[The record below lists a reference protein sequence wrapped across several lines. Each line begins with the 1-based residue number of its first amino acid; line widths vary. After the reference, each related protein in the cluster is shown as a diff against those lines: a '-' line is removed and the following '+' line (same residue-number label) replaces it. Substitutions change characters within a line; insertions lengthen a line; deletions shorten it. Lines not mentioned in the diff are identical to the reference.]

1 MANLYAADAWA
12 AHDKR
17 FTPMQGLVAA
27 AMPPAG
33 IDVLVWSLEHPDES
47 RALLVADWDR
57 DRAVIDLLGRIG
69 GQSAAVALRGF
80 AGDRVLGEAA
90 VTAARTIEAHLAAR
104 PQP

>member
-47 RALLVADWDR
+47 RALLVAD
-57 DRAVIDLLGRIG
+57 
-69 GQSAAVALRGF
+69 
-80 AGDRVLGEAA
+80 
-90 VTAARTIEAHLAAR
+90 
-104 PQP
+104 